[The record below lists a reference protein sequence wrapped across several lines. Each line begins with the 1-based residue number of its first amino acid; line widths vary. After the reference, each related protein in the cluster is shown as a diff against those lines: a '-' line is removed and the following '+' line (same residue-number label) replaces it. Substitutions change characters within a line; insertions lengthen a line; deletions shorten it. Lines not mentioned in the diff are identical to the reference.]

1 MQVNSPVIQPLPI
14 GKDEKPD
21 PLKHTARQG
30 GSLREP
36 RPRRLPSQLH
46 YQERDPQTSSPC

>member
-1 MQVNSPVIQPLPI
+1 MQVNSPIIQPLPI

-30 GSLREP
+30 GSREP